1 MNLSIVEMIAAHV
14 SIQQPTI
21 QFNTLVNEVWKIM
34 ESQGRKF
41 IKEGKTLGTAEE
53 NRKELSNKMRDFVDR
68 RLPLLKMLKVIS

>member
-21 QFNTLVNEVWKIM
+21 QFKTLVNEVWKIM

-41 IKEGKTLGTAEE
+41 LKEGKTLETTEE
-53 NRKELSNKMRDFVDR
+53 NLKELNDQLKNFVDR
-68 RLPLLKMLKVIS
+68 RIPLLKMLKVIS